1 MQQDLVHK
9 VKSNPK
15 YHELVSKRSS
25 FGWFMAILMLVIYYG
40 FILVIAYSPTSLAAK
55 VGAGATMSIG
65 MPLGVAIIVSAFL
78 LTGIYVARANSEF
91 DRLTHEIVEA
101 VK

>member
-1 MQQDLVHK
+1 
-9 VKSNPK
+9 
-15 YHELVSKRSS
+15 
-25 FGWFMAILMLVIYYG
+25 
-40 FILVIAYSPTSLAAK
+40 
-55 VGAGATMSIG
+55 MSIG